1 MLTHSSCI
9 KVVHPINSIALET
22 KMNHLLKLWAID
34 KFPEADPCLIIRTWF
49 AYPCL
54 FSLGMQ
60 SGKEMECESTVW
72 DRWWFAYDERW
83 TNHMRRRGTH
93 IQVNDS
99 KFEYNG
105 VWVNLTYSG
114 RHMKSHLIILCC
126 GVMLYQYQ
134 SLDSKQ
140 RQEKEVHGPS
150 NTSSPLRTEIHLN
163 VDVLIVTCYG
173 QALRLQVLLP
183 SIYYIPWLYIGSLW
197 SLVSRLVWF

>member
-72 DRWWFAYDERW
+72 DRWWFAYDGHWTICILEAITSKWIISILNIMAFRQTDIMYCNKH
-83 TNHMRRRGTH
+83 TNHILLYFVVGELCTCVWNVSRS
-93 IQVNDS
+93 INAFA
-99 KFEYNG
+99 FEYVSIIW
-105 VWVNLTYSG
+105 VW
-114 RHMKSHLIILCC
+114 
-126 GVMLYQYQ
+126 
-134 SLDSKQ
+134 
-140 RQEKEVHGPS
+140 
-150 NTSSPLRTEIHLN
+150 
-163 VDVLIVTCYG
+163 
-173 QALRLQVLLP
+173 
-183 SIYYIPWLYIGSLW
+183 
-197 SLVSRLVWF
+197 